1 MENTEPRKKDI
12 YTILV
17 DIVILGTAILLSIV
31 LLIQHGN
38 TTRVT
43 IDTRE
48 DRYYRPV
55 DPKIDLIFGNP
66 EADLFIVEYGDLECP
81 YCKEFHGHAKT
92 LIQSDWGKSGKV
104 AWVWRN
110 GFHINDTSI
119 KKAKT
124 LECIRLH
131 SGEQSR
137 MTAWK
142 FIEESLIGGVLE
154 VEYPHERY
162 KALMDHLNIPF
173 NRVEECKKSN
183 EIALP
188 ILQAIKDI
196 RELDIDET
204 PYVQFISKNG
214 ELLFESVGSLTTAQ
228 LEGYIA
234 SILRS
239 NKK

>member
-1 MENTEPRKKDI
+1 MSEAEPQKKE
-12 YTILV
+12 V
-17 DIVILGTAILLSIV
+17 RAIVTDMVIIGVALLLSIII
-31 LLIQHGN
+31 LIQYGK
-38 TTRVT
+38 TARVT

-55 DPKIDLIFGNP
+55 NPNIDLIYGNP

-81 YCKEFHGHAKT
+81 YCKEFHTHAKT
-92 LIQSDWGKSGKV
+92 LIQSDWGTSGRV

-119 KKAKT
+119 KKAQT

-131 SGEQSR
+131 AGEQSR
-137 MTAWK
+137 RIAWE

-154 VEYPHERY
+154 VDYPHKRY
-162 KALMDHLNIPF
+162 KALMQRMNIPYE
-173 NRVEECKKSN
+173 RVEECKISD

-188 ILQAIKDI
+188 ILQAIEDV

-214 ELLFESVGSLTTAQ
+214 ELLFESVGSLTTPQ
-228 LEGYIA
+228 LEGYVA
-234 SILRS
+234 SILKS